1 MDRIDTLRLFTAVA
15 ELGSFTRAA
24 DRMGMTPGAA
34 SKQISALEEHLQ
46 ARLLERTTRS
56 VRLTDAGSALLDRVR
71 PWLGEYD
78 EIENG
83 LAHEQAA
90 AAGLLRVSTA
100 VDFGS
105 SKLIEPV
112 TAFMNKW
119 PAVEVRLDFSDRM
132 IDIVDEGFDVAIRI
146 GHLPDSSLIAKR
158 LAHAPMALVASPD
171 YLQAAG
177 RPDHPTDLASHTCI
191 IDRNKPT
198 PNQWRFQRGKEEIE
212 VKVSGRLSLNGA
224 RAAVASAAEGAGI
237 ACSPAWACESCLENG
252 NVVRL
257 LPDWEP
263 DHRDLWAVFPS
274 NRYLAH
280 RVRLFVDFLAD
291 WFKAG
296 L

>member
-1 MDRIDTLRLFTAVA
+1 MDRIDSLRLFTAVA
-15 ELGSFTRAA
+15 ELGSFTKAA

-56 VRLTDAGSALLDRVR
+56 VRLTDAGEALLDRVR
-71 PWLGEYD
+71 PWLGEYE

-105 SKLIEPV
+105 AKLIEPIA
-112 TAFMNKW
+112 AFMRQW
-119 PAVEVRLDFSDRM
+119 PSVEVRLDFTDRM

-146 GHLPDSSLIAKR
+146 GQLPDSSLIAKR
-158 LAHAPMALVASPD
+158 LAHAPMAVVASDD

-177 RPDHPTDLASHTCI
+177 TPSHPSELSGHACI

-198 PNQWRFQRGKEEIE
+198 PNQWRFMRGQDDIE
-212 VKVSGRLSLNGA
+212 VKVSGRLTLNGA

-237 ACSPAWACESCLENG
+237 ACTPAWAAEPCIQAG
-252 NVVRL
+252 RVQRL
-257 LPDWEP
+257 LSDWDP

-274 NRYLAH
+274 NRYMAH

-296 L
+296 I